1 MEVRREE
8 VDEVQFEIIPD
19 EDQHKRE
26 DTVVA
31 ELLKAGWLPNV
42 EYVARYE
49 AVGASG
55 VPLDEA
61 TNKAEEGYPYVDSP
75 DELSVQ
81 MEYGDTLC
89 RLHGHPRNLVAWV
102 RGRIP
107 RPEEARR
114 ILDEH
119 GLPGTPDTVTPD
131 DVTVKLD

>member
-1 MEVRREE
+1 MDFVL
-8 VDEVQFEIIPD
+8 IAD

-26 DTVVA
+26 GELVA
-31 ELLKAGWLPNV
+31 ELRKAGWLPNV

-55 VPLDEA
+55 LPLDEA
-61 TNKAEEGYPYVDSP
+61 TNKAEEGYPYVDDP
-75 DELSVQ
+75 DKISIHMGYSE
-81 MEYGDTLC
+81 TLYS
-89 RLHGHPRNLVAWV
+89 LHDRPRYLVAWV

-119 GLPGTPDTVTPD
+119 GLRGTSDTVTPD